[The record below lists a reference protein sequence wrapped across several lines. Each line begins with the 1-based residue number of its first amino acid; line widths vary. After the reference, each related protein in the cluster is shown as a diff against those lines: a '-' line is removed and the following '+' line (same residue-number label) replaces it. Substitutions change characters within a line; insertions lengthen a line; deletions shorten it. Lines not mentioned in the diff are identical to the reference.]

1 MFSTPPTHNN
11 LEEEDVVKCKLCKCL
26 TLFSAVFIVAAA
38 VFFWFLNFSPYEY
51 QLEEFC
57 SSCVDWINRYP
68 RTVYEVLCK
77 KYEDNYERYL
87 YTREDEGQIATGIV

>member
-1 MFSTPPTHNN
+1 MPYI
-11 LEEEDVVKCKLCKCL
+11 
-26 TLFSAVFIVAAA
+26 VFGCFYRCSSG
-38 VFFWFLNFSPYEY
+38 VFLVFEFSPYEY

-68 RTVYEVLCK
+68 RTVYEVLCR
-77 KYEDNYERYL
+77 KYEDSYERYL